1 MKGPRIT
8 VSIGQVSVYNIPKR
22 AAMAVSRTLNEH
34 FTANPHSKELHFEAG
49 SLETKAVR
57 ILLISWLRDTSKIFE
72 AHQVHFRKQFHSNIA
87 ILRAARLLGMECYTN
102 SILQYSISYM
112 KTEVPHYHE
121 IACVEAMHT
130 SYKDP
135 ECGQPWST
143 TSRTFDAPAKIQGRS
158 RTSVGST
165 QDLLVLC
172 ITPTGSSRS
181 RTLRPAVAT
190 LWSNTVSAVTRQ
202 GRRCGLRAKKLRCG
216 GLRKYES

>member
-8 VSIGQVSVYNIPKR
+8 VSIGDVSVYNIPKR

-102 SILQYSISYM
+102 SILQYYISYM

-135 ECGQPWST
+135 VWTAMVNHLAKHPRLAGAMYYTDRFLEVKDAEARRGYALVEHLLCGYE
-143 TSRTFDAPAKIQGRS
+143 
-158 RTSVGST
+158 
-165 QDLLVLC
+165 
-172 ITPTGSSRS
+172 TGEK
-181 RTLRPAVAT
+181 VWAT
-190 LWSNTVSAVTRQ
+190 GKEAAMWWASQV
-202 GRRCGLRAKKLRCG
+202 
-216 GLRKYES
+216 